1 MSQEFYGSIRIELLD
16 DPRQAAGM
24 LADIMSAWA
33 KMLEGIGVEG
43 IEQSITINE
52 GRTRGGRGPR
62 KPKLVIGLP
71 PRGDAA

>member
-52 GRTRGGRGPR
+52 GRVKRAGPR